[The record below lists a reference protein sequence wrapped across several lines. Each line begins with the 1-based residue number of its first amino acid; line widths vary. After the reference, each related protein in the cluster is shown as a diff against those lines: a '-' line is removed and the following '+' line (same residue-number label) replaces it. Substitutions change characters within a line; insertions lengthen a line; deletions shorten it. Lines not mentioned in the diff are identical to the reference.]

1 MSNVK
6 SAVYVALISNIIT
19 FLVKL
24 FASIMT
30 GSIAMLAET
39 LRSFSDIMNQV
50 FLAIGINLSSQKPSI
65 NILLGEERKFSF
77 GHL

>member
-6 SAVYVALISNIIT
+6 SAIYVALISNIIT

-30 GSIAMLAET
+30 GSVAMLAET

-50 FLAIGINLSSQKPSI
+50 FLAIGINLSSQKPFLKQFQ
-65 NILLGEERKFSF
+65 NK
-77 GHL
+77 